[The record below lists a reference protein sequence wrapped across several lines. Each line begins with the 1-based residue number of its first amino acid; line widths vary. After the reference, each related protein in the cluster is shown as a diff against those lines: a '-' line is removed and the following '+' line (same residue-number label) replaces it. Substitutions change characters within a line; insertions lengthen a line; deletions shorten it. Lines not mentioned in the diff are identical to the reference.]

1 MDRGAWSSQSQ
12 GVTESDTTELLT
24 LFTLI
29 THRTSFNSLS
39 GSTEILFFMALFGL
53 EEGVSPAPDPINQR
67 SPLCI
72 PQRPAWRVEECLF
85 PPWLC
90 AQSPPSDSL
99 PVKWKNS
106 SDSLP
111 WHLSLR
117 WEPDSQIARPM
128 ANKPT
133 PHTEGINTQSVL
145 AEFTHP
151 GSQAGPGGQSHLI
164 LSLIAAWWVERGK
177 QDPREAHWAPEP
189 RLGLLI
195 KGTLRRCPYPC
206 KDQGPLSVNPQPR
219 LTPRM
224 GRAASTDPLTSIWL
238 FWFPE
243 SQEAASYNR
252 KSMAFG
258 VRQTQTNPLSVPWY
272 LCGHE
277 QGFEFCELWFLHL

>member
-1 MDRGAWSSQSQ
+1 MCNEGDLGLIPGSGRSHRKGNGYLFQYSCLENSMDRGAWSSQSQ

-111 WHLSLR
+111 
-117 WEPDSQIARPM
+117 
-128 ANKPT
+128 
-133 PHTEGINTQSVL
+133 
-145 AEFTHP
+145 
-151 GSQAGPGGQSHLI
+151 
-164 LSLIAAWWVERGK
+164 
-177 QDPREAHWAPEP
+177 
-189 RLGLLI
+189 
-195 KGTLRRCPYPC
+195 
-206 KDQGPLSVNPQPR
+206 
-219 LTPRM
+219 
-224 GRAASTDPLTSIWL
+224 
-238 FWFPE
+238 
-243 SQEAASYNR
+243 
-252 KSMAFG
+252 
-258 VRQTQTNPLSVPWY
+258 
-272 LCGHE
+272 
-277 QGFEFCELWFLHL
+277 